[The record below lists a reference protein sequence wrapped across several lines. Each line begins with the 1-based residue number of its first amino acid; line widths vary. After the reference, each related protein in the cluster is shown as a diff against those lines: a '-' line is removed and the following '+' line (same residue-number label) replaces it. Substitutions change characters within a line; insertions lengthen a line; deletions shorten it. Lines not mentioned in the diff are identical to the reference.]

1 MKKRITALFAALL
14 LALTLCVPAAA
25 SGTCVYDLYGLLT
38 EEECLSLESTAQELT
53 ASSGCG
59 VYIVVVDDY
68 GSYGTGDIYN
78 VTIQIYNNASN
89 GFGVGDDRNGILLL
103 ISMYSREWSMFV
115 HGEWAE
121 YAFDSYGQ
129 AQLES
134 AFLPS
139 FEVDDWYGGFSGYLT
154 ACGEYL
160 SLAAQGEPVRA
171 SVVSGIATVVA
182 ISCLV
187 ALLVCMVLKGKM
199 KTVHRKVEAHAYV
212 AAGGLHLVDSY
223 DQYTHTTEERRTV
236 EKKSE
241 SHSGGGGSGRSG
253 SF

>member
-1 MKKRITALFAALL
+1 MKKRISALFAALL

-25 SGTCVYDLYGLLT
+25 ADTCVYDLCGLLT
-38 EEECLSLESTAQELT
+38 EEEYLALESTAQELT

-59 VYIVVVDDY
+59 VYIVAVDDY
-68 GSYGTGDIYN
+68 ESYGTGDIYS
-78 VTIQIYNNASN
+78 VSTQIYNNASN
-89 GFGVGDDRNGILLL
+89 GFGVGGNRSGILLL
-103 ISMYSREWSMFV
+103 VSMYTREWAMFV
-115 HGEWAE
+115 HGEWGE
-121 YAFDSYGQ
+121 YAFNSYGQ

-134 AFLPS
+134 SFLPS
-139 FEVDDWYGGFSGYLT
+139 FQSDDWYGGFSGYLT

-160 SLAAQGEPVRA
+160 SLAAQGQPVQE
-171 SVVSGIATVVA
+171 SVVKSIATVVA
-182 ISCLV
+182 VSCLI

-199 KTVHRKVEAHAYV
+199 KTVHRKVEAHAYM
-212 AAGGLHLVDSY
+212 AADGLRLVESY